1 MSPAPLR
8 SSCRAPNSIDA
19 EHIKRRGYLDQGIAV
34 ISVNDPRL
42 GWHER
47 ELLKQMA
54 EKVLGVKRPQAV
66 R

>member
-1 MSPAPLR
+1 MNAPLR
-8 SSCRAPNSIDA
+8 SNFKSPTTAPDV
-19 EHIKRRGYLDQGIAV
+19 EHIKRRGFLDQGIAI